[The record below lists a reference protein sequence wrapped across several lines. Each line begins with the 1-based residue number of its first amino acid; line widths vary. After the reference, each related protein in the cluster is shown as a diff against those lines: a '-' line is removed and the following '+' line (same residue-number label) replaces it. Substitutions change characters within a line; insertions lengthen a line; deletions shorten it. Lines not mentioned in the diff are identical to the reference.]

1 LNTLFQSCRPPC
13 AVDAP
18 LYTVNS
24 GESETPSAAKL
35 RNFRRLARPGT
46 TGAIRRSDGAPGSAR
61 ISTRRRHSNPP
72 RVWSRTISQVSPNG
86 DQPAAF
92 ELVGDGDARTVR
104 LTGDWTLN
112 ALDREGRRLSAALR
126 GAPAAHYDLTQVG
139 KLDTAGAFALI
150 RAAGGELDPAKVE
163 ARPESQRLIELVAE
177 AAAKREAPKR
187 EPRGWHEMT
196 VRIGKGVVNTG
207 YDAFD
212 TLVFA
217 GHLLIVLAKSV
228 INPLRIRWASVFS
241 LAERAGLD
249 AIPIVAVTSFFIG
262 AVVGLLGAN
271 MLREFGAQVF
281 AVELIGVA
289 VLREFNILITAI
301 LLAGR
306 SASSFAAEIGSMKM
320 NQEVDAMKVMGVD
333 PFEALVFPRFMAL
346 LVTIPLL
353 TFVATLAGLCGG
365 LAVTWSV
372 LDIGPSF
379 FFQRIL
385 EYVGPTH
392 FWVGLSKAPIMA
404 IVIAGIGCRQG
415 MEVGGDVESLGRRVT
430 AAVVHAIF
438 AIIMIDAA
446 FALLYMELD
455 I

>member
-1 LNTLFQSCRPPC
+1 MS
-13 AVDAP
+13 
-18 LYTVNS
+18 
-24 GESETPSAAKL
+24 
-35 RNFRRLARPGT
+35 
-46 TGAIRRSDGAPGSAR
+46 
-61 ISTRRRHSNPP
+61 
-72 RVWSRTISQVSPNG
+72 
-86 DQPAAF
+86 
-92 ELVGDGDARTVR
+92 

-112 ALDREGRRLSAALR
+112 ALGKEGRRLVAAVR
-126 GAPAAHYDLTQVG
+126 DQPVNSYDLTEVG

-150 RAAGGELDPAKVE
+150 RAAGGDLDPAMVT
-163 ARPESQRLIELVAE
+163 ARPENQRLIELVSE
-177 AAAKREAPKR
+177 AAAKHVEPKR
-187 EPRGWHEMT
+187 ELRGWTEMT
-196 VRIGKGVVNTG
+196 VRIGKGVVNLG

-217 GHLLIVLAKSV
+217 GHLLIVLGKSV
-228 INPLRIRWASVFS
+228 VNPARIRWASVFS

-385 EYVGPTH
+385 EYVGPEH
-392 FWVGLSKAPIMA
+392 FWVGMSKAPIMA